1 MSERVFM
8 GASAVVSVLFGIIG
22 ATAAAP
28 IAAAVGL
35 GGEPTLVLAARL
47 LSASYIGYAVTD
59 WMGRG
64 TRDPVARRAIR
75 YGNFTGWALSSQ
87 RRSWARCSSG
97 RPLLASSR
105 SRCRAASRAAGGTSC
120 SSVETLRNA
129 FRTLVGAHF
138 CP

>member
-75 YGNFTGWALSSQ
+75 YGNFTGWALSF
-87 RRSWARCSSG
+87 
-97 RPLLASSR
+97 
-105 SRCRAASRAAGGTSC
+105 AAS
-120 SSVETLRNA
+120 
-129 FRTLVGAHF
+129 LVGTLLMGATTLGLVALALQGCF
-138 CP
+138 ASGWGYVVFKRRDVT